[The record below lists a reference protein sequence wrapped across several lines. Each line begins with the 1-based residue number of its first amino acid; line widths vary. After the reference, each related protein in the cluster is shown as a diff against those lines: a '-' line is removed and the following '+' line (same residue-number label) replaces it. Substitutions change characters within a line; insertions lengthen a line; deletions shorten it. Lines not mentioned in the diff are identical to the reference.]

1 MRLKYRD
8 PLHILL
14 EYIAKVSAL
23 HVMFR
28 FVTVL
33 IPPRVQRAPACDM
46 AVVHDDDLERILGVG
61 DRTVSEDRE
70 SALLLIS
77 SCP

>member
-1 MRLKYRD
+1 M
-8 PLHILL
+8 
-14 EYIAKVSAL
+14 
-23 HVMFR
+23 
-28 FVTVL
+28 
-33 IPPRVQRAPACDM
+33 QRAPACDM

-70 SALLLIS
+70 SALLFIS